1 MPVWRIRTTQFLNS
15 ASACV
20 HRQTVLPMNGV
31 STNDHKYLMGVVL
44 LSAVTS
50 RLGTVLSTVGAFS
63 KLEVEA
69 GLLMADLRRVW
80 PAVNGPLH
88 LSLLADIP
96 GLSFGELLLFGIW
109 IWYPLVSGFTLFIL
123 QKFPSIVFTQ
133 IWRIGFYRTRF
144 SAM

>member
-1 MPVWRIRTTQFLNS
+1 
-15 ASACV
+15 
-20 HRQTVLPMNGV
+20 MNGV

-80 PAVNGPLH
+80 PAVNGPCISH
-88 LSLLADIP
+88 CLLAYLVCPLESFCFLVSEFGTLWYLDLLYLFFRNFP
-96 GLSFGELLLFGIW
+96 LSFL
-109 IWYPLVSGFTLFIL
+109 PRSG
-123 QKFPSIVFTQ
+123 
-133 IWRIGFYRTRF
+133 G
-144 SAM
+144 